1 MGVSKLIKIGKKKK
15 KIHGSQTCFVSLFL
29 FPFLFLYLIV
39 YTITD
44 SQKNLKTIQENYRV
58 KRKGHYNLKTYHF
71 TIKIMQNI
79 ELPFSLPMP
88 DQV

>member
-1 MGVSKLIKIGKKKK
+1 MGVSKLIKIGKKKRRFMVAK
-15 KIHGSQTCFVSLFL
+15 LVLYPSL